1 MLRSIRTTLT
11 VGLLLG
17 ACSPDA
23 TSTGASSAG
32 SASSAAGSSSAGAAP
47 TVLAIPAC
55 TSYLA
60 KMKACID
67 KAPEAERAPRS
78 KSVADIE
85 ATWNEQNKTADGR
98 ARLQTACAAALAE
111 LEKSGAC
118 P

>member
-11 VGLLLG
+11 VVFLLG
-17 ACSPDA
+17 ACSSEQSSTG
-23 TSTGASSAG
+23 TSTSATITSSGASS
-32 SASSAAGSSSAGAAP
+32 SAATTA
-47 TVLAIPAC
+47 LAIPAC